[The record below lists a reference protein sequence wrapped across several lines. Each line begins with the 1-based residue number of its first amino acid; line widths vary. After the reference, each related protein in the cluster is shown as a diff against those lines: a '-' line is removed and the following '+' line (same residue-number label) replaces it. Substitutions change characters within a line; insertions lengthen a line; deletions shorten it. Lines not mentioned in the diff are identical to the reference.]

1 MNQDERDLLT
11 RYRALDAENRRMVSE
26 FAAFLATR
34 ETPPAPHI
42 PTEPLDLP
50 RPVDETVM
58 QAIKRLRAT
67 YPMLDQTALLN
78 DVSQHVTDHL
88 VKGRPA
94 TEVIDDLEAMFRR
107 QYDAYK
113 ISEA

>member
-1 MNQDERDLLT
+1 MNQDERDLLA
-11 RYRALDAENRRMVSE
+11 RYRALDIGQRRMVSE

-34 ETPPAPHI
+34 ETVPAPEI
-42 PTEPLDLP
+42 PAQPLNLP
-50 RPVDETVM
+50 RPADEKVM

-78 DVSQHVTDHL
+78 EVSQHVTEHL

-94 TEVIDDLEAMFRR
+94 NEVIDDLEALFKRH
-107 QYDAYK
+107 YDA
-113 ISEA
+113 SCD